1 MMKLNPVAAAVA
13 LLLAGAASLA
23 HADDTR
29 RSYIVQL
36 ADKPVAAYNGEVA
49 GLAAT
54 QPAPGSRLQMGAQTV
69 QLYMDYLDQ
78 KQSDVKALV
87 PNAPINHDYKVVLNG
102 FSAMLTDGEV
112 RTLQANSAVSTIT
125 ANTENHLLTNYT
137 PTFLGLDGPNGLWAQ
152 LGGKEHAGENI
163 VIGVVDG
170 GIWPEN
176 PSYADRVDGNGVP
189 TFDQGG
195 SIAYSAPANW
205 NGTCQTGEGFTVAA
219 CNNKLIGARYF
230 KSGFDASGKS
240 LHWTEFVSPRDSI
253 GGTVGHGGHGT
264 HTSSTAGGNNGVP
277 SVLNG
282 IPMGALSG
290 MAPRARIAMYKVCW
304 SYNDATDATGGKNSC
319 WTDDSVAAIDR
330 AVQDGVHVINYSISG
345 GTTPN
350 DAVEQAF
357 LRATNAGVFVS
368 ASAGNDGP
376 AQTVN
381 HIGPWLSTIAAA
393 SHNRFLKADVKL
405 GSGATYSGA
414 SLNIDA
420 LPAGT
425 PIIRSED
432 AAVAGANASLVTLCY
447 SAGSNG
453 GVAVLDPAKVAGK
466 IVTCVR
472 GTNARV
478 DKSLAVKQAGGVGM
492 VMVDN
497 GAGLVAEVHSVPTV
511 HLSAADGALV
521 KAYAQLANSSAALTH
536 FVNAVGS
543 SPAPVIANFSSRGPN
558 LNDGN
563 VLKPDMAAPGVDILA
578 GVTPELTPAQQAS
591 LNTGTLAP
599 QAAWALYQGTSMAAP
614 HVAGVAALLRQQH
627 PGWSPA
633 AIKSAL
639 MTSATPTFAD
649 ALAGTQQG
657 ILPWAQGAG
666 HINPFGTMLHPAD
679 GKSYNPNGATDP
691 GLVYDAGA
699 TDYKKYLCGA
709 GVTSQC
715 SSGTLAGYNL
725 NLPSI
730 TLGNVLGNVT
740 VSRSVTNVGTAQA
753 TYSAS
758 ASVSGYTTVV
768 TPSSLSLAPGATGS
782 FTVKLTRTSAADN
795 VWQYGALTWTDGSHI
810 VRIPVTARSGKPIT
824 APALLASTKVTGN
837 TSLSIGTGFSGRMN
851 VASGGMKAV
860 TKSAIMTV
868 AEAVTGTVDSLDQV
882 KAACNSGATGTTVVP
897 VSIAANTVVA
907 AFELFNAD
915 TSSGNG
921 GDDLDLAV
929 LSGGNVVG
937 YSGHGGANEAVILTS
952 PDAGSYSVCV
962 IGYAAA
968 NGSATDFKLSSA
980 VVNRSDT
987 GGALRVAVPS
997 QVYAAS
1003 TASVSASWSGLAAG
1017 TRYYGGIQYLGLD
1030 SSVAATTVLKVE
1042 TNNPVPLAQPDRIA
1056 RGVGAQ

>member
-13 LLLAGAASLA
+13 LLLAGTVSLA

-78 KQSDVKALV
+78 KQASVKALV

-102 FSAMLTDGEV
+102 FSAMLTDSEV
-112 RTLQANSAVSTIT
+112 RTLQANSAVSVIT

-137 PTFLGLDGPNGLWAQ
+137 PSFLGLDGPNGLWAQ
-152 LGGKEHAGENI
+152 LGGKQHAGENI
-163 VIGVVDG
+163 VIGVVDS

-176 PSYADRVDGNGVP
+176 PAYADRVDGNGAP
-189 TFDQGG
+189 TFDPQG
-195 SIAYSAPANW
+195 SIAYNAPANW
-205 NGTCQTGEGFTVAA
+205 NGICQTGEGFTVAA

-230 KSGFDASGKS
+230 KSGFDSTGKQ
-240 LHWTEFVSPRDSI
+240 LHWSEFISPRDSI

-264 HTSSTAGGNNGVP
+264 HTSSTAGGNNGVAAI
-277 SVLNG
+277 LNG
-282 IPMGALSG
+282 IPMGAVSG
-290 MAPRARIAMYKVCW
+290 IAPRARVAMYKVCW
-304 SYNDATDATGGKNSC
+304 SYNDASDPTGGKNSC
-319 WTDDSVAAIDR
+319 WSDDSVAAIDR

-350 DAVEQAF
+350 DPVEQAF
-357 LRATNAGVFVS
+357 LRASNAGVFVS
-368 ASAGNDGP
+368 ASAGNSGP

-393 SHNRFLKADVKL
+393 THNRFLKGDVTL
-405 GSGATYSGA
+405 GNGAKYSGA
-414 SLNIDA
+414 SLNITA
-420 LPAGT
+420 LATGT

-432 AAVAGANASLVTLCY
+432 AAMSGASAAAAKLCF
-447 SAGSNG
+447 STGWNG
-453 GVAVLDPAKVAGK
+453 GVPVLDPAKVAGK

-472 GTNARV
+472 GTNDRTN
-478 DKSLAVKQAGGVGM
+478 KSLAVKEAGGVGM

-511 HLSAADGALV
+511 HVSADDGALI
-521 KAYAQLANSSAALTH
+521 KAYAQLTSSTAALSH
-536 FVNAVGS
+536 FVNGVGLA
-543 SPAPVIANFSSRGPN
+543 PAPVVAGFSSRGPN

-578 GVTPELTPAQQAS
+578 GVAPELTAAQQAS

-599 QAAWALYQGTSMAAP
+599 QSAWALYQGTSMAAP
-614 HVAGVAALLRQQH
+614 HVAGIAALLRQQH
-627 PGWSPA
+627 PTWSPA

-639 MTSATPTFAD
+639 MTTATSTFAD
-649 ALAGTQQG
+649 ALVGTQQG

-666 HINPFGTMLHPAD
+666 HINPFGTMLRPANN
-679 GKSYNPNGATDP
+679 KAYNPNGATDP

-699 TDYKKYLCGA
+699 TDYKKYLCGV
-709 GVTSQC
+709 GMTSQC

-730 TLGNVLGNVT
+730 TLGNVLGNIT
-740 VSRSVTNVGTAQA
+740 VSRTVTNVGQDQA
-753 TYSAS
+753 TYNADISI
-758 ASVSGYTTVV
+758 SGYSAVV
-768 TPSSLSLAPGATGS
+768 SPASLTLAPGEKGN
-782 FTVKLTRTSAADN
+782 FTVKLTRTNAADN
-795 VWQYGALTWTDGSHI
+795 VWQYGSLTWTDGSHV
-810 VRIPVTARSGKPIT
+810 VRIPVTARSGKPVT
-824 APALLASTKVTGN
+824 APALLSSTKASGS
-837 TSLSIGTGFSGRMN
+837 TSLTVGTGFAGRMN
-851 VASGGMKAV
+851 AATGGMKEV
-860 TKSAIMTV
+860 SKSSTLTV
-868 AEAVTGTVDSLDQV
+868 EQALSGSVDSLDQIRTACAGG
-882 KAACNSGATGTTVVP
+882 AAGTKLVP
-897 VSIAANTVVA
+897 VSVLANTVVV

-921 GDDLDLAV
+921 DDDLDLAV
-929 LSGGNVVG
+929 LKDGNLVA
-937 YSGHGGANEAVILTS
+937 YSLHGGSNESVVLSS
-952 PDAGSYSVCV
+952 PAAGSYSVCV
-962 IGYAAA
+962 IGYTAA
-968 NGSATDFKLSSA
+968 NASSTDFNLSSA
-980 VVNRSDT
+980 MVTRSDT
-987 GGALRVAVPS
+987 GGALRAAVPS

-1003 TASVSASWSGLAAG
+1003 TASVSASWSGLKAG

-1030 SSVAATTVLKVE
+1030 GSVAATTVLKVE
-1042 TNNPVPLAQPDRIA
+1042 TNKPLPLAQPDRTA
-1056 RGVGAQ
+1056 RKVGAQ